1 MTRKGNSVVINIA
14 SLKKTH
20 NGCGCI
26 CFAMLLLFPT
36 VTITNSSGV
45 GCVQALR
52 SFGLS
57 LLCVLIQSRF
67 LKMVCARVKKKRK
80 RLLSLLFGKAE
91 QSLPAHFTWATL
103 QSDIGG

>member
-1 MTRKGNSVVINIA
+1 MTRKGNSVVINI
-14 SLKKTH
+14 SSMKKTH

-26 CFAMLLLFPT
+26 CFAVLLFPA